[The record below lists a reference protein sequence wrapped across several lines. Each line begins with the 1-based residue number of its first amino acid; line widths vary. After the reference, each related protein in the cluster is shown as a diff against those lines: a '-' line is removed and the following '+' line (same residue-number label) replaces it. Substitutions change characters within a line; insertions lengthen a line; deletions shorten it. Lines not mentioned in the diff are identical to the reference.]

1 MNKITPDHLR
11 RAAYVYVRQSTLEQ
25 VHVNLESKRR
35 QYGLTE
41 RARQLGFDDV
51 VVIDEDLGR
60 SGGGIARPGFE
71 RLISAVGTGVVGA
84 VFAIEASRLAR
95 NGRDWHTLPEFCGL
109 VRSLIIDEEG
119 IYDPRL
125 ANDRLLL
132 GMKGTISEMELSAF
146 RQRSQEAIRA
156 KSKRGEL
163 LTLVAIGYVR
173 STDNR
178 LELDPDRRVREAL
191 DLVFRKFAELGS
203 IRQWLCQ
210 ERVDIPAQTYG
221 PMGRSVIWRT
231 PSYRAVYHI
240 LTNPIYGGAYVR
252 GRTASKPRIED
263 GRKRVVK
270 SPVRSY
276 DQWEVLIPDH
286 HPYYITW
293 EEYLRNRAAIAN
305 NANMM
310 GQFVR
315 GPVRKGRGLL
325 AGLIRCGVCGHKM
338 GVAYGGPSGQI
349 TRYRCRGAEHEYSV
363 GESCFTFGGM
373 RVEEAI
379 EREVLRV
386 ISPIGITAAADAL
399 EADQREGDERC
410 RQIELA
416 LEAARYEASRA
427 HRQYDA
433 VDPANRLV
441 AADLEERWNARL
453 ADVQRLQADLASASK
468 GRPGLT
474 VAEQLA
480 LLGLGSDVE
489 TAWNHSAA
497 PRDLKKRILR
507 TLIREIV
514 VRPKSEALEILVHW
528 QGGDHTALSVV
539 RMQPGRRRL
548 VTAGETAAAITA
560 MARLMPDADIAS
572 VLNRMGHKTAHG
584 KTWTQARVCTWRSD
598 HNVTLYNVTLYRDGE
613 RAERGEL
620 TLDEVA
626 VRLGVSKP
634 TVIRL
639 IKRGT
644 LAAQQICPG
653 APYVISEGAVVSAA
667 QLLAV
672 GAGPQSPHPNQLGMT
687 FQ

>member
-11 RAAYVYVRQSTLEQ
+11 RAAYVYVRQSTLVQ

-41 RARQLGFDDV
+41 RAKQLGFDEV
-51 VVIDEDLGR
+51 VVVDEDLGR
-60 SGGGIARPGFE
+60 SGGGTVRPGFE

-95 NGRDWHTLPEFCGL
+95 NGRDWHTLLEFCGL
-109 VRSLIIDEEG
+109 VGSLIIDEEG

-203 IRQWLCQ
+203 IRQAQLWLCQ

-221 PMGRSVIWRT
+221 PTGRSVIWRT

-240 LTNPIYGGAYVR
+240 LTNPVYGGAYVR
-252 GRTASKPRIED
+252 GRTASKARIED

-270 SPVRSY
+270 SRVHSY
-276 DQWEVLIPDH
+276 DQWEVLIPNH
-286 HPYYITW
+286 HPHYIPW
-293 EEYLRNRAAIAN
+293 EEYLRNRAAIAD

-310 GQFVR
+310 GRFVR
-315 GPVRKGRGLL
+315 GSVRKGRGLL

-349 TRYRCRGAEHEYSV
+349 TRYRCRGAEHEYST

-410 RQIELA
+410 HQIELA
-416 LEAARYEASRA
+416 LEAARYEATRA

-433 VDPANRLV
+433 VDPTNRLV
-441 AADLEERWNARL
+441 AADLEDRWNARL
-453 ADVQRLQADLASASK
+453 ADVQRLQVDLAAANAD
-468 GRPGLT
+468 RPGLT
-474 VAEQLA
+474 MAEKVA
-480 LLGLGSDVE
+480 LLGLGADVE
-489 TAWNHSAA
+489 TAWNHTAA
-497 PRDLKKRILR
+497 PPDLKKRILR
-507 TLIREIV
+507 MLIREIV
-514 VRPKSEALEILVHW
+514 VRPKSEALEVVVHW

-539 RMQPGRRRL
+539 RTQSGHHRL

-560 MARLMPDADIAS
+560 MARLLPDADIAS

-584 KTWTQARVCTWRSD
+584 KTWTQARICTWRSD
-598 HNVTLYNVTLYRDGE
+598 HDVTLYRDGE

-626 VRLGVSKP
+626 VRLGVSRP

-644 LAAQQICPG
+644 LVAQQICPG
-653 APYVISEGAVVSAA
+653 APYVISEAAVASAA
-667 QLLAV
+667 QLPAV
-672 GAGPQSPHPNQLGMT
+672 GVGPQSPHQNQLGLT